1 MVASL
6 PVLVLQL
13 PAGVLVDRFDRRR
26 AMMTSQFLRFLAAA
40 ALCIA
45 LMTHLAAAPLLL
57 VFAFV
62 EGIFAVLYSMA
73 EIAIIPQVVSST
85 MLSEAMASNEA
96 RSHVALLAGRPLGGL
111 LYGIGRALPIAVD
124 AISNLV
130 SLITLWLMKT
140 TKAEGEPARNSADL
154 PIVHQIRE
162 GVAWIWQDSVLRL
175 ALVVCTSTN
184 ILFQSISLLLVVL
197 AKSRGYSSASIG
209 VLLAGPGAGG
219 VCGAL
224 VAPTVL
230 RRSSRHGARA
240 FIGWCVMGWFAA
252 VTAIA
257 LSVHRVVWFI
267 AWAAVAFIGAHLNVA
282 MAAYQA
288 QHVPRRL
295 LVRVESANR
304 FIARGAILPLGA
316 LLGGYGI
323 ALYGPRATAVVVA
336 ALLGLIALLAL
347 RTTFTP
353 HSAMPPSPTAKPTPS
368 PSAPTEPRLSPG
380 AVSESALSARAVG
393 ETALSTAVTGEA
405 VTAGASVS
413 VRVADGGPP
422 PPDAAVG
429 AGSEP

>member
-26 AMMTSQFLRFLAAA
+26 AMMLSQFLRFVAAA
-40 ALCIA
+40 ALYVSLSA
-45 LMTHLAAAPLLL
+45 HLAAAPLLL

-62 EGIFAVLYSMA
+62 EGVFAVLYSMA
-73 EIAIIPQVVSST
+73 EIAIIPQVVPPG

-111 LYGIGRALPIAVD
+111 LFGLGRAVPIAVD
-124 AISNLV
+124 AVSNLV
-130 SLITLWLMKT
+130 SLITLWLLKPA
-140 TKAEGEPARNSADL
+140 KAEGEPAPTPADL
-154 PIVHQIRE
+154 RIVQQIRE
-162 GVAWIWQDSVLRL
+162 GLSWIWQDSVLRL

-197 AKSRGYSSASIG
+197 AKSRGYSSTSIG

-230 RRSSRHGARA
+230 RKSVRRGARA
-240 FIGWCVMGWFAA
+240 LIGWCVVGWFAA
-252 VTAIA
+252 VSVIA
-257 LSVHRVVWFI
+257 FSVHRIVWFF

-288 QHVPRRL
+288 EHVPRRL

-323 ALYGPRATAVVVA
+323 ALYGPRATAFAIA
-336 ALLGLIALLAL
+336 ALLGLIAALAL
-347 RTTFTP
+347 RTT
-353 HSAMPPSPTAKPTPS
+353 
-368 PSAPTEPRLSPG
+368 LSPRPP
-380 AVSESALSARAVG
+380 AV
-393 ETALSTAVTGEA
+393 
-405 VTAGASVS
+405 
-413 VRVADGGPP
+413 PP
-422 PPDAAVG
+422 PPVKKPALPVNKPVLTSAANEAEPAMVAGG
-429 AGSEP
+429 APAPSGTPS